1 MKQSPLPSKLARP
14 TRRRFLQVSALVGVG
29 ALGAFGGSLVW
40 ANRAVRQFHNEM
52 IVPLTPWFVNTYLL
66 RGNQSILVD
75 TGFPTDEAAIRE
87 GLAANNTRLQ
97 DLALIFVTHG
107 HYDHFGSAGILQSAS
122 SAPVS
127 IHPSDAER
135 LRTGNSPSVEALT
148 TTGRIMRPLVTS
160 ERPSAPVTPDI
171 LLNDNDRLDDF
182 GVSASARVIHT
193 PGHTDGSLSILVDG
207 FAIIGD
213 LMAGSL
219 LYPHQPDYPF
229 FIEDPTDQPRILTS
243 LRRLL
248 DEGAQVFFPGH
259 GLPFD
264 RAAAIRWLNS
274 LSGGASH

>member
-1 MKQSPLPSKLARP
+1 MHQLTQPPRSFRA
-14 TRRRFLQVSALVGVG
+14 TRRRFLQISALAGVG
-29 ALGAFGGSLVW
+29 SLGVFGGSLVW
-40 ANRAVRQFHNEM
+40 ANRAVRQFHNET

-75 TGFPTDEAAIRE
+75 TGFPTDETAIRA
-87 GLAANNTRLQ
+87 GLAANNVQPQ

-107 HYDHFGSAGILQSAS
+107 HYDHFGSAGILKSAS
-122 SAPVS
+122 NVPVS
-127 IHPSDAER
+127 IHPSEADR
-135 LRTGNSPSVEALT
+135 LRTGDSPSVEALT
-148 TTGRIMRPLVTS
+148 TTGRIMRPLITS
-160 ERPSAPVTPDI
+160 ERSPAPVTPDI
-171 LLNDNDRLDDF
+171 LLNDSDRLDDF
-182 GVSASARVIHT
+182 GVPARVIHT
-193 PGHTDGSLSILVDG
+193 PGHTGGSLSLLVDG

-219 LYPHQPDYPF
+219 LYPNQPDYPF

-243 LRRLL
+243 LQRLL

-274 LSGGASH
+274 LSGGTSR